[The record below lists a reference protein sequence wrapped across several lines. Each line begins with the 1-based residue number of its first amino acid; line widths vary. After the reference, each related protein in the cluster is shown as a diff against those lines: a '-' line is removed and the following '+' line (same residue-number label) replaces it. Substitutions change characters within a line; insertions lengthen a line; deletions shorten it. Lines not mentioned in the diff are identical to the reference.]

1 MEHELDMLIDLAME
15 YQKSKRR
22 FMWMPTKRNRANYAE
37 LAYTLNQQKKSITKT
52 MGTDTDKSILHSNY
66 TTEER

>member
-22 FMWMPTKRNRANYAE
+22 FMWMPTKRNRANYVE

-52 MGTDTDKSILHSNY
+52 MGTDTNKINIHSQYN
-66 TTEER
+66 TEER

>member
-22 FMWMPTKRNRANYAE
+22 FMWMPTKRNRANYVE
-37 LAYTLNQQKKSITKT
+37 LAYTLNQQKKSITT
-52 MGTDTDKSILHSNY
+52 AMMTDENRNILHSNY